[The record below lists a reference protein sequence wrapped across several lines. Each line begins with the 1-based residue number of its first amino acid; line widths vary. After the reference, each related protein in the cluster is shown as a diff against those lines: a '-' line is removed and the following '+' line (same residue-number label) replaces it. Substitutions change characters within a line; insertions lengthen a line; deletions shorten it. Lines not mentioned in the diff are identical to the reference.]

1 MTPEQQREQF
11 IRGLNP
17 MNQYN
22 IRMMAKFYDTQDNIT
37 KALVEAEK
45 YTLSQKSAPS
55 SLSIFL
61 TANPYTETNRSGMT
75 KNEIEDLIKTTM
87 SSSQPQQNTD
97 LQSSIKSLQETMSRA
112 NKTLDNSKKLT
123 KKRAEDLIIR
133 RFLGDLLRT
142 KSNKQPEDDYDYD
155 PIDDVT
161 DSMAGLS
168 LNNVIN
174 AVVKHAVKKS
184 SGYKCSKCGRSG
196 HNS

>member
-1 MTPEQQREQF
+1 
-11 IRGLNP
+11 

-22 IRMMAKFYDTQDNIT
+22 IRMMAKFYDTEDNIT
-37 KALVEAEK
+37 KALAEAEK

-55 SLSIFL
+55 SLPIFL
-61 TANPYTETNRSGMT
+61 TANPYTETNKSGMT
-75 KNEIEDLIKTTM
+75 KTEIEDLIKTTM

-112 NKTLDNSKKLT
+112 NKTLDNSKKST

-168 LNNVIN
+168 LNSVIN
-174 AVVKHAVKKS
+174 AVVKRAVKKS
-184 SGYKCSKCGRSG
+184 SGYKYSKCGRSG